1 MGEAKSPRTDSR
13 AAAAFEIRGGGY
25 RADIAGRGAGLR
37 QLEWDGPRGPIALT
51 ETWEIGTRPP
61 MSAGLIL
68 APWPNRIRKGHFIF
82 DGVDHQLEITE
93 PAFGNAI
100 HGFVRF
106 VDWNVENRADDRIEL
121 STEVR
126 LHKGWP
132 YPLRLTVDYALGED
146 GLTVTHTATNTGSNP
161 APFGMGFHSFV
172 RVGDFPLD
180 ECTLRLSA
188 GTRLPLDE
196 RMLPN
201 AGSQAVADTYY
212 DFTTARTLRAVALDT
227 PFSALDF
234 DVDGRTRH
242 ELRAPDGTATLLWAA
257 HEFSW
262 LQAFVADPDAGRP
275 YPGRGR
281 ALALEPMTC
290 PPDAF
295 NSGIDQLVLAPGQQ
309 WTGRW
314 GMTLEPS

>member
-1 MGEAKSPRTDSR
+1 M
-13 AAAAFEIRGGGY
+13 
-25 RADIAGRGAGLR
+25 
-37 QLEWDGPRGPIALT
+37 ALT

-68 APWPNRIRKGHFIF
+68 APWPNRIRNGHFIF
-82 DGVDHQLEITE
+82 DGIDHQLEITE
-93 PAFGNAI
+93 PAFDNAI
-100 HGFVRF
+100 HGFVRSR
-106 VDWNVENRADDRIEL
+106 DWSVVNRADDRIEL
-121 STEVR
+121 SIDVR

-132 YPLRLTVDYALGED
+132 YPLGLTVDYALGDD
-146 GLTVTHTATNTGSNP
+146 GLTVTHTATNTGAIP
-161 APFGMGFHSFV
+161 APFGMGFHSYV
-172 RVGDFPLD
+172 RAGDFPLD

-201 AGSQAVADTYY
+201 GGSQAVTGTNY
-212 DFTTARTLRAVALDT
+212 DFTSPRTLRGVALDT

-234 DVDGRTRH
+234 DADGRSRH
-242 ELRAPDGTATLLWAA
+242 ELRAPDGTGTVLWAA
-257 HEFSW
+257 REFSW
-262 LQAFVADPDAGRP
+262 LQAFVADPDAGRS

-295 NSGIDQLVLAPGQQ
+295 NSGIDQLVLAPGQK
-309 WTGRW
+309 WIGRW
-314 GMTLEPS
+314 GMSAVGSPE